1 MVRETLST
9 FDHPAWRTLG
19 GTLAGYLLLL
29 AVMTTLLFVVP
40 YLAFSM
46 L

>member
-1 MVRETLST
+1 MAFDLRST
-9 FDHPAWRTLG
+9 FNHPAWRTLG

-29 AVMTTLLFVVP
+29 GVMTTLLFVVP
-40 YLAFSM
+40 FLVFSS

>member
-1 MVRETLST
+1 MAFDVRSTL
-9 FDHPAWRTLG
+9 DHPAWRTVG

-29 AVMTTLLFVVP
+29 GVMTTLLFVIP
-40 YLAFSM
+40 FLLFSS

>member
-1 MVRETLST
+1 MALDLRSTL
-9 FDHPAWRTLG
+9 DHPAWRTLG

-29 AVMTTLLFVVP
+29 GVMTTLLFVVP
-40 YLAFSM
+40 FLVFGS